1 MKWTKE
7 PVETST
13 QSSIKVNTI
22 FCINVE
28 FISRHLLVILR
39 DNKGSPLGIPENH
52 FPSNNNLK
60 EKKTYF
66 VETSKKWGIKNNHF
80 SIKLVMPKSQ

>member
-1 MKWTKE
+1 MKE
-7 PVETST
+7 PVKTST

-60 EKKTYF
+60 EKKPTLWKPARNEVLKITTF
-66 VETSKKWGIKNNHF
+66 PSN
-80 SIKLVMPKSQ
+80 